1 VVLVVD
7 VVEVVVIDFVVVE
20 EIFELEVVLAPAFLK
35 TLKYGFMSL
44 L

>member
-20 EIFELEVVLAPAFLK
+20 EIFELEVVLAPAFL
-35 TLKYGFMSL
+35 
-44 L
+44 